1 MNIDMY
7 EEHANVIRSMYRRD
21 KALAEHAY
29 RNLSDIFI
37 QDSVANIDEPF
48 YGTSMARKGRVL
60 FELQGLFI

>member
-7 EEHANVIRSMYRRD
+7 EEHANVIRGMYRRD
-21 KALAEHAY
+21 KALAKHAY

-37 QDSVANIDEPF
+37 QDSVADIGEPY
-48 YGTSMARKGRVL
+48 YGTSMARKGSVL